1 MPTDPSTQPDRVFR
15 FGPFELS
22 ERDSELRKNGVRT
35 KLQEQPFLVLVELA
49 SNAGRIVTRED
60 LQQKLWPADTFVDF
74 DVGLNSVV
82 RKLRQALGD
91 DADSPQYIETIA
103 KRGYRFIAPVSE
115 TSAVAAPNVPS
126 PAVDAVLVP
135 GGGNGTVP
143 PDSGRSVATATPKR
157 RSRWYWATAA
167 TGALALVIYG
177 AVTLAPR
184 PEKPPL
190 AVEQRVTA
198 NPPEAP
204 VVGAAVSPDGKYV
217 AYADTTG
224 LYVRLIGN
232 GETRQLALP
241 KDLHAVPLGWFPDST
256 HLLLGTGQSWVGGGR
271 IVPQGGPSLWK
282 LSLLGGDPQKLAVN
296 ALAGAVSPDGSKIAF
311 VRGNFAEIWVMESDG
326 TGARRMGAPEAP
338 DDNRGSLAWSPRG
351 DRLAYVR
358 DSQPSLPNELYDKE
372 RYSIETLAL
381 GGGEPTVV
389 MRSAQPLW
397 GLCWAPDGRLF
408 YSSRDDSA
416 HQWTDDAIWSVRVG
430 EKNGEKL
437 SDPVQI
443 SQGLGHVGSLS
454 ITADGKR
461 LVLWRDNVIPT
472 IFLSDID
479 SRTGQF
485 TTPRRLTLDQ
495 NSNFVTTWTP
505 DSRAVVF
512 SSNRNGS
519 FKLFR
524 QAIDQSVADVLVEGK
539 TIFQPRLTPDGSEI
553 LYVVGYAA
561 VDFNRPVRLKA
572 VPVGG
577 GPQRD
582 VLQIPRIADIQ
593 CARSP
598 SQLCLLATYSPIQV
612 YSFDPKTGKMELF
625 APLKDLPWT
634 HWGISPDGSQ
644 VALASMSGEQRK
656 ITFVNLNDG
665 SKREVAVGTRPIYGM
680 DWAADSKGVY
690 LVTANADGS
699 SALEKISP
707 SGERQELLTR
717 DSGTWYS
724 YAIPSPDG
732 HHAALTVY
740 TGENNVWMIENF

>member
-232 GETRQLALP
+232 PTTRFTEGFTRRTPWL
-241 KDLHAVPLGWFPDST
+241 VPG
-256 HLLLGTGQSWVGGGR
+256 
-271 IVPQGGPSLWK
+271 
-282 LSLLGGDPQKLAVN
+282 
-296 ALAGAVSPDGSKIAF
+296 
-311 VRGNFAEIWVMESDG
+311 
-326 TGARRMGAPEAP
+326 
-338 DDNRGSLAWSPRG
+338 
-351 DRLAYVR
+351 
-358 DSQPSLPNELYDKE
+358 
-372 RYSIETLAL
+372 
-381 GGGEPTVV
+381 
-389 MRSAQPLW
+389 
-397 GLCWAPDGRLF
+397 
-408 YSSRDDSA
+408 
-416 HQWTDDAIWSVRVG
+416 
-430 EKNGEKL
+430 
-437 SDPVQI
+437 
-443 SQGLGHVGSLS
+443 
-454 ITADGKR
+454 
-461 LVLWRDNVIPT
+461 
-472 IFLSDID
+472 
-479 SRTGQF
+479 
-485 TTPRRLTLDQ
+485 
-495 NSNFVTTWTP
+495 
-505 DSRAVVF
+505 
-512 SSNRNGS
+512 
-519 FKLFR
+519 
-524 QAIDQSVADVLVEGK
+524 
-539 TIFQPRLTPDGSEI
+539 
-553 LYVVGYAA
+553 
-561 VDFNRPVRLKA
+561 
-572 VPVGG
+572 
-577 GPQRD
+577 
-582 VLQIPRIADIQ
+582 
-593 CARSP
+593 
-598 SQLCLLATYSPIQV
+598 
-612 YSFDPKTGKMELF
+612 
-625 APLKDLPWT
+625 
-634 HWGISPDGSQ
+634 
-644 VALASMSGEQRK
+644 
-656 ITFVNLNDG
+656 
-665 SKREVAVGTRPIYGM
+665 
-680 DWAADSKGVY
+680 
-690 LVTANADGS
+690 
-699 SALEKISP
+699 
-707 SGERQELLTR
+707 
-717 DSGTWYS
+717 
-724 YAIPSPDG
+724 
-732 HHAALTVY
+732 
-740 TGENNVWMIENF
+740 